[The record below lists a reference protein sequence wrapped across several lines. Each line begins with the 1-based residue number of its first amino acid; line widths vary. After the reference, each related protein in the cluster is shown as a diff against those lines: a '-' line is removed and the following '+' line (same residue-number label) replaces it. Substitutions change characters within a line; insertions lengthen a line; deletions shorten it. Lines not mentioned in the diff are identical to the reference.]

1 MPPHKHQVLLTAAI
15 EREGEAQHRLLA
27 GDLDAARAEF
37 AAAAELYRQSWE
49 SAHARAFGRLVGM
62 LKASV
67 LAGEGSEEAEYVRAA
82 LGERDP
88 ESPTASYAQALAA
101 LILGE
106 DQDARLW
113 AARMSPVGS
122 AGGGAGGG
130 GGTDAFART
139 GEAVSAIASDDGER
153 YAVALAAIVLD
164 FEQRSEH
171 LTGVA
176 IADTALMLEALAARR
191 GMRAAV
197 ESPVLPVGLV
207 PPS

>member
-1 MPPHKHQVLLTAAI
+1 MPPRKHQELLTAAI

-49 SAHARAFGRLVGM
+49 TAHARAFGRLVGM
-62 LKASV
+62 LKTAV
-67 LAGEGSEEAEYVRAA
+67 LAGGGTFEAEYVRAA

-88 ESPTASYAQALAA
+88 ESATASYAQALAA

-106 DQDARLW
+106 DQDAGLW
-113 AARMSPVGS
+113 AARMGS
-122 AGGGAGGG
+122 GGGADGGA
-130 GGTDAFART
+130 GTDAFART
-139 GEAVSAIASDDGER
+139 GEAVAAIASDDGQR
-153 YAVALAAIVLD
+153 YTVAQAAIVHD

-191 GMRAAV
+191 GMRAAI
-197 ESPVLPVGLV
+197 ESPVLPAGLI